1 MSDKYNILFVDDDPN
16 ILQGLQRMLRSM
28 RHEWSTSYVESGA
41 EALVALAERP
51 FDAVVS
57 DMRMPGMDGAE
68 LLAEVRTRYPGIVRV
83 ILSGYSELEAVM
95 RTVGPAHQYLA
106 KPCTAQTLV
115 DVIRRAL
122 ELRRVLASE
131 DLRKLLASLKSL
143 PTPSATYYALV
154 KYMDDPRASANGLA
168 DIIAKDVAMTAEL
181 LKLTNSAYFT
191 VPSRVT
197 TPLQAV
203 RILGFET
210 LRALVL
216 RIGIFRSFDGLAAT
230 GRLMEDLNRDSMM
243 VAHLAQRIAT
253 IEGLDRRHVEEAFC
267 AGMLASIGTL
277 VLLDHV
283 PEKFKLIRE
292 RVADGHDVLTSEMAI
307 FGATPFQVG
316 AYLLGLW
323 GFNQSVVEGVAF
335 AGRPSET
342 AAGEIDV
349 ATVVHAARVLA
360 GPSPA
365 YASPEMGSAG
375 RMALDM
381 ECLQRIGKS
390 DRFDVWA
397 ADASAERKLLASG

>member
-1 MSDKYNILFVDDDPN
+1 MSIYSILFVDDDPN
-16 ILQGLQRMLRSM
+16 VLQGLQRMLRGM
-28 RHEWSTSYVESGA
+28 RGEWDVRYVESA
-41 EALVALAERP
+41 AAALEALSRGP

-68 LLAEVRTRYPGIVRV
+68 LLAEVRNRYPGVVRV

-106 KPCTAQTLV
+106 KPCSAQNLV

-122 ELRRVLASE
+122 ELRRVLDSE
-131 DLRKLLASLKSL
+131 DLRKLLASVKSL
-143 PTPSATYYALV
+143 PTPSATYFALV
-154 KYMDDPRASANGLA
+154 KYMDNPKASASGLA

-216 RIGIFRSFDGLAAT
+216 RIGIFRSFQGLATT
-230 GRLMEDLNRDSMM
+230 GRLMEDLNRDSLM
-243 VAHLAQRIAT
+243 VARIAQRIAAL
-253 IEGLDRRHVEEAFC
+253 EGFDQRQAEEAFC
-267 AGMLASIGTL
+267 AGMLGSIGTL
-277 VLLDHV
+277 VLLDHM
-283 PEKFKLIRE
+283 PDKFAQMRKRIGE
-292 RVADGHDVLTSEMAI
+292 GCDVLDSEALV

-335 AGRPSET
+335 AGRPSDT

-349 ATVVHAARVLA
+349 AAVVHAARVLV

-365 YASPEMGSAG
+365 YALPEMGSAG
-375 RMALDM
+375 RMALDI
-381 ECLQRIGKS
+381 ECLKRIGK
-390 DRFDVWA
+390 DQRFDVWA
-397 ADASAERKLLASG
+397 SDAESEKKRIHAG